1 MCKACIARL
10 SFDSLTY
17 SRSKILDQLE
27 PMPRTLNIS
36 DFDIGIRNTGDLPN
50 EGWIPG
56 VPAKQPQIQV
66 HLRKGR
72 TCGLN

>member
-1 MCKACIARL
+1 MCKASIARL
-10 SFDSLTY
+10 RLDSLTY

-36 DFDIGIRNTGDLPN
+36 DFDICIRNTGDLPN

-56 VPAKQPQIQV
+56 RPRNN
-66 HLRKGR
+66 LESKGIYEKVAR
-72 TCGLN
+72 AV